1 MSVLFCHTW
10 QQDQQTAG
18 LKTPIWNPDLVHQS
32 KTEIEE
38 HKACG
43 GEGTGG
49 GGRGSGG
56 RGGEEGPVN

>member
-1 MSVLFCHTW
+1 MSVLFCRTW

-43 GEGTGG
+43 GEEMGG
-49 GGRGSGG
+49 GEG
-56 RGGEEGPVN
+56 GPVS